1 VAVACST
8 TSTQFTASTLSTSI
22 RRYAHT
28 PTRRYADTLASYRR
42 FLLANTNC
50 AVTFVR
56 VTTTTS
62 TSEAVQASWIR

>member
-1 VAVACST
+1 VEKRQRRLHSPLR
-8 TSTQFTASTLSTSI
+8 QLSPLRPLDSPY
-22 RRYAHT
+22 RPFAPSPVRFF
-28 PTRRYADTLASYRR
+28 YRR

-56 VTTTTS
+56 VTRTTS